1 MKTQYLLTVISILI
15 IAGCTTVQRSDRVS
29 TSLSARE
36 YNSIASRYM
45 ERPTFVSIEEMSDG
59 STVLMVQMDTYSV
72 PSTYR
77 DLNLSAEQRNALRH
91 SQVRF
96 LKDHVAEYVEAI
108 DKFAE
113 WEELARERGDAFTR
127 EINRVPTWA
136 NMGSGN
142 LVFSFHS
149 GNDQN
154 HFLVVAF
161 AAAGTVLEDQALY
174 FDSSNITELKRLLVG
189 FSNDSLQRTDI
200 DSVYR

>member
-1 MKTQYLLTVISILI
+1 M
-15 IAGCTTVQRSDRVS
+15 QRSDRVS
-29 TSLSARE
+29 TSLRPRE

-59 STVLMVQMDTYSV
+59 SSVLMVQMDTYSV

-91 SQVRF
+91 SQIRF

-108 DKFAE
+108 DKFSE

-127 EINRVPTWA
+127 EIDRVPTWA

-149 GNDQN
+149 GNDRN

-161 AAAGTVLEDQALY
+161 SAAGTVLEDQALY
-174 FDSSNITELKRLLVG
+174 FDASNIQELKRLLIA